1 MLRVVVAFL
10 VAPLVVP
17 IFAGIYFRGLLAHPD
32 LVVMVLCLSTITA
45 YAGTQLLGVPTYF
58 LLRSRNWTA
67 FWLAPLLGFI
77 AGGLTWWLFSG
88 VILMGESLRF
98 EPVWNLGELMDAF
111 WPFGPVGA
119 VVGGV
124 LWFIARPDRAAAP

>member
-17 IFAGIYFRGLLAHPD
+17 IFAVVYFRGLLFD
-32 LVVMVLCLSTITA
+32 SFVVVMVLSLSTIA
-45 YAGTQLLGVPTYF
+45 ACAGTLLFGVPAYF

-67 FWLAPLLGFI
+67 FWLAAALGFI
-77 AGGLTWWLFSG
+77 AGGLTWWVFSG
-88 VILMGESLRF
+88 VRVMEDSLGF
-98 EPVWNLGELMDAF
+98 KPVWDLNLMVEAF

-119 VVGGV
+119 VVGSL
-124 LWFIARPDRAAAP
+124 LWFIARPDRATVP